1 MIDILVLC
9 SSSSA
14 IAGHK
19 RGAEDDDRVPAN
31 RTVMILRRFCALDG
45 KRTVKYLLLREGK
58 HLTFCTDSPGVDL
71 WSPTHLQTA
80 SSGFDPEF
88 GITALV
94 VRTEIRSVKEIA
106 ARYEV
111 LNHERS
117 E

>member
-45 KRTVKYLLLREGK
+45 KRTVKYLLPREGK
-58 HLTFCTDSPGVDL
+58 HLTFCTEGRRFRPVS
-71 WSPTHLQTA
+71 T
-80 SSGFDPEF
+80 SGARPSCKPRLAVWIDEF
-88 GITALV
+88 AITALLAPDGDPFGQ
-94 VRTEIRSVKEIA
+94 RNGG
-106 ARYEV
+106 EV
-111 LNHERS
+111 
-117 E
+117 